1 MKTVQAAA
9 ISAVFISVGACTPR
23 EELPPPD
30 AAPSAT
36 TYTMPQRSYLD
47 AGPTPGTGGPRY
59 LYDNAT
65 SAPRQTDMFGNDVL
79 RRTP

>member
-1 MKTVQAAA
+1 MKAVQATA
-9 ISAVFISVGACTPR
+9 ISALFISIVACTPR
-23 EELPPPD
+23 EELPPP
-30 AAPSAT
+30 AGTPSAT

-47 AGPTPGTGGPRY
+47 AGPAPASGGPRY
-59 LYDNAT
+59 LYDNTT

>member
-1 MKTVQAAA
+1 MKVVQATA
-9 ISAVFISVGACTPR
+9 ISALFISIVACTPR
-23 EELPPPD
+23 EDVPPSVT
-30 AAPSAT
+30 PSAT

-47 AGPTPGTGGPRY
+47 PGPAPGTGGPRY

-65 SAPRQTDMFGNDVL
+65 SAPQQTDMFGNDIL